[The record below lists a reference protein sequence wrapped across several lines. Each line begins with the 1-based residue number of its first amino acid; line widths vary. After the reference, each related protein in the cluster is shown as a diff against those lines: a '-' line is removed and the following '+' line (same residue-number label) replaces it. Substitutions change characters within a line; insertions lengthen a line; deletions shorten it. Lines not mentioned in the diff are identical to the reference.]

1 MWVYDYF
8 LTLDDEIRYFWTG
21 KWSMSRVL
29 YLLNRYLPPVSL
41 TLGMISFLAPGLS
54 IEFCDRTIRT
64 CFILDVIAMAVAQ
77 AVLVLR
83 IWHLYR
89 HSRAAQILAVTSFVI
104 CVVAEGVT
112 LGLSI
117 VDLHSEIIVAPGV
130 YLLEIGC
137 KALPPPTLW
146 RMFVPHF
153 VLHTICYLFT
163 AYRGIRSRSI
173 AAEAA
178 PLMRRL
184 LRDGGILYF
193 VVFFSVGFSTVGA
206 AMTNRPLINFP
217 AIYSSFVLSMTSICI
232 SRVMLG
238 IRSLAAELISDPAW
252 LLNNAELS
260 RVCWKKGPNAGE
272 LIVNVGDAD
281 DDKAY
286 LGVLDI
292 RRGIEYE
299 FDVESKG
306 DRSSSDSDD
315 RALRTGSP
323 T

>member
-1 MWVYDYF
+1 
-8 LTLDDEIRYFWTG
+8 
-21 KWSMSRVL
+21 
-29 YLLNRYLPPVSL
+29 
-41 TLGMISFLAPGLS
+41 
-54 IEFCDRTIRT
+54 
-64 CFILDVIAMAVAQ
+64 
-77 AVLVLR
+77 
-83 IWHLYR
+83 
-89 HSRAAQILAVTSFVI
+89 
-104 CVVAEGVT
+104 
-112 LGLSI
+112 
-117 VDLHSEIIVAPGV
+117 
-130 YLLEIGC
+130 
-137 KALPPPTLW
+137 
-146 RMFVPHF
+146 
-153 VLHTICYLFT
+153 
-163 AYRGIRSRSI
+163 
-173 AAEAA
+173 
-178 PLMRRL
+178 
-184 LRDGGILYF
+184 
-193 VVFFSVGFSTVGA
+193 
-206 AMTNRPLINFP
+206 
-217 AIYSSFVLSMTSICI
+217 
-232 SRVMLG
+232 MLG